1 MHLKERKI
9 RRTTQFAYS
18 LYRINGLPNKGTCY
32 SWTKD
37 FDKSE
42 FDNRAWDAVD
52 VSAREGTVL
61 SFDLDLDWDD
71 AALGRFVGDDLNSQ
85 LPPVL
90 GTDQVGIA
98 VELCTVL
105 NTV

>member
-1 MHLKERKI
+1 M
-9 RRTTQFAYS
+9 
-18 LYRINGLPNKGTCY
+18 
-32 SWTKD
+32 
-37 FDKSE
+37 
-42 FDNRAWDAVD
+42 
-52 VSAREGTVL
+52 SAREGTVL

-85 LPPVL
+85 LPPLL
-90 GTDQVGIA
+90 GTDRVGIA